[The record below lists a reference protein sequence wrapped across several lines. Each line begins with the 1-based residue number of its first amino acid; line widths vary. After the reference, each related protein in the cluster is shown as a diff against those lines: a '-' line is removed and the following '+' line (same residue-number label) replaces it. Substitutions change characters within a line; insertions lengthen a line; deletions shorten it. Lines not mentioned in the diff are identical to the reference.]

1 MSEFIKAQQEVRANL
16 FEQIKDVISGAE
28 AESRGLDSAELEKID
43 RMEKDIE
50 AAERS
55 IETAEKAE
63 QRAVEASAASK
74 GFMPVETTTTDADKL
89 RSILTGETRSANFE
103 TRATVVS
110 SDSLVD
116 RGFADSIFMK
126 MRDVGPILQTSE
138 VISTNTSEPIVF
150 PTFGTFS
157 SPAQRAEG
165 SALPESSPSFSNLTL
180 EAYLYGALIPVS
192 NTLLQDSSLN
202 IQDIIATQAANALEF
217 QLNLDHTTGDG
228 SGKPNGIVT
237 AASDSGITGAAATI
251 SADEV
256 IELLFSVDAGYRN
269 QNAGFMAATNTAK
282 DLRLLKD
289 GDNRFLY
296 EIRVGEPDQVAG
308 YRLVENRHMAYGDD
322 EKSLLFGDLSQYK
335 VRFAGGIDVQSSADY
350 AFDQNVTT
358 VRVMAKAD
366 GDLAQP
372 EGVVYYTQGTAA

>member
-74 GFMPVETTTTDADKL
+74 GFMPVETANTDADKL

-103 TRATVVS
+103 TRATIVS

-138 VISTNTSEPIVF
+138 VISTNTSETIVF

-165 SALPESSPSFSNLTL
+165 SALPESSPSFSNITL
-180 EAYLYGALIPVS
+180 EAYNYGALIPVS
-192 NTLLQDSSLN
+192 NTLLQDSSLD
-202 IQDIIATQAANALEF
+202 IQGIIATQAANALEF

-237 AASDSGITGAAATI
+237 AASDSGISGAAGTI

-256 IELLFSVDAGYRN
+256 I
-269 QNAGFMAATNTAK
+269 
-282 DLRLLKD
+282 
-289 GDNRFLY
+289 
-296 EIRVGEPDQVAG
+296 
-308 YRLVENRHMAYGDD
+308 
-322 EKSLLFGDLSQYK
+322 
-335 VRFAGGIDVQSSADY
+335 
-350 AFDQNVTT
+350 
-358 VRVMAKAD
+358 
-366 GDLAQP
+366 
-372 EGVVYYTQGTAA
+372 